1 MIAPT
6 KAPTEAEPIPAA
18 DIVEFFKRQ
27 KRSAFHFALQ
37 MTGNHEDALDVMQE
51 AFLRLHREWDRRDR
65 NRNPA
70 PWLFAVIRNLAI
82 DLLRRRSAHGE
93 CEMDPLSVVS
103 AKPGPDEM
111 AIRNEVAARLW
122 SEIAALPLLQRE
134 AVILRDWHG
143 LSYAEIAEVTGA
155 STAVV
160 TGRLHDARTALR
172 KRMSKYL

>member
-1 MIAPT
+1 MIAPSQAAT
-6 KAPTEAEPIPAA
+6 EVAPAPPA

-37 MTGNHEDALDVMQE
+37 MTGNREDALDLMQE
-51 AFLRLHREWDRRDR
+51 AFLRLHREWHKRDR
-65 NRNPA
+65 SRDPA

-82 DLLRRRSAHGE
+82 DMLRRRSSHGE
-93 CEMDPLSVVS
+93 CELDPLSAAS
-103 AKPGPDEM
+103 ANPGPEDM
-111 AIRNEVAARLW
+111 AIRNEVAAWLW
-122 SEIAALPLLQRE
+122 REIAALPLLQRE

-155 STAVV
+155 TTAVI

-172 KRMSKYL
+172 KRMGKYL